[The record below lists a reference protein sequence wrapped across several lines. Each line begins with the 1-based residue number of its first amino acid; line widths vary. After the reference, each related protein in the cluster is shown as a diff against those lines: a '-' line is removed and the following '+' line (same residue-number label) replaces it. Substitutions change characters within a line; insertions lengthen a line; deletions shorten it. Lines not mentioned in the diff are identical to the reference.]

1 MKHTTS
7 YTLLKT
13 LLSLIAGLTWI
24 SSCTTPPEPGMTE
37 QDQSMRD
44 MSGDMFDMFDVE
56 LDIEPEV
63 DLVDMNTHDME
74 DMNNTPLEDYEPPE
88 LTHEQQQVHTL
99 LLEAYEAAC
108 NLKLRC
114 FPTLFY
120 MEHVSLEDCVQR
132 RARTSYM
139 RHEMPFIS
147 ATPTQAQECVD
158 AWNDA
163 QCFDQGHFVELE
175 RKSACQFKG
184 TKTPGESCFHHF
196 ACDSGFCSYKSY
208 NGNHTLC
215 HNQPVCMPD
224 YYEGQPCEREPFEWF
239 KLCPPGM
246 KCYSIEGV
254 ESCRPL
260 IPAFEGDCRTY
271 DNIALGCDGHHLY
284 CNTDNGI
291 CTPYATEG
299 ESCEDTSCFSLEK
312 LKCPLFVENP
322 TCEKVPDEDYYI
334 EEGKSCRARGHRCT
348 PGTEC
353 FGQGFET
360 CQKPL
365 PAGSP
370 CIPVFEHCT
379 YGYWC
384 DPDTQRCES
393 EAISN
398 ACFQTD

>member
-7 YTLLKT
+7 YTLLKI

-44 MSGDMFDMFDVE
+44 MSGDMFDMFDMFDVE
-56 LDIEPEV
+56 PDIEPEV

-74 DMNNTPLEDYEPPE
+74 DMDNTPLEDYEPPE
-88 LTHEQQQVHTL
+88 LTDEQHQVHTL

-108 NLKLRC
+108 ALDHRC
-114 FPTLFY
+114 FPTIFAMTYNSVEECVLDLG
-120 MEHVSLEDCVQR
+120 HVELLRHELPSFSISVTEAQTCVQ
-132 RARTSYM
+132 
-139 RHEMPFIS
+139 
-147 ATPTQAQECVD
+147 
-158 AWNDA
+158 AWQKA
-163 QCFDQGHFVELE
+163 ECFDVGSSIEIENKLE
-175 RKSACQFKG
+175 CRFTGMRQ
-184 TKTPGESCFHHF
+184 PGEHCYHHF
-196 ACDSGFCSYKSY
+196 ACNSGFCSYRNYESSR
-208 NGNHTLC
+208 TIC
-215 HNQPVCMPD
+215 RDDPVCMPS
-224 YYEGQPCEREPFEWF
+224 YYEGQPCQERPFR
-239 KLCPPGM
+239 LCPPGLS
-246 KCYSIEGV
+246 CETIGGV
-254 ESCRPL
+254 ESCVKQL
-260 IPAFEGDCRTY
+260 GAFEGDCRIY
-271 DNIALGCDGHHLY
+271 DNLARGCYGLPLY

-334 EEGKSCRARGHRCT
+334 EEGKSCRSRGHRCT

-393 EAISN
+393 KAISN